1 MLRQYLERS
10 SREIA
15 NLREQVGALAT
26 DLVVPGPQ
34 HDADM
39 RMIQSVLRMCT
50 EVADRRLTKATREF
64 REFSESTDVAR
75 PSDGGSPIE
84 IALTRQRAV
93 VLLETESKGV
103 AARIEEQAELAKGY
117 FEDYTKKSS
126 KSDRHKRKTSAI
138 EILNEVK
145 QFFEQARAGL
155 NEFGREDF
163 QKAINDTYSDLIAK
177 PFEIRVGDDFGIAV
191 GAAGKGNSMPVSQSE
206 KVLLLIAFLGAIAR
220 LAPQYEE
227 IARNNQ
233 QLQRAGV
240 VRTSRK
246 NGFPVVLDSP
256 TSALDTEYEAEVVK
270 ALPKLLPQVVIIVS
284 AKSVEAWESISSQI
298 GCVSIME
305 LTSHVTNNRTVS
317 WSGKDHLYGI
327 QDDGVD
333 PARTRI
339 NKIG

>member
-1 MLRQYLERS
+1 M
-10 SREIA
+10 
-15 NLREQVGALAT
+15 
-26 DLVVPGPQ
+26 
-34 HDADM
+34 
-39 RMIQSVLRMCT
+39 
-50 EVADRRLTKATREF
+50 
-64 REFSESTDVAR
+64 
-75 PSDGGSPIE
+75 
-84 IALTRQRAV
+84 
-93 VLLETESKGV
+93 
-103 AARIEEQAELAKGY
+103 
-117 FEDYTKKSS
+117 
-126 KSDRHKRKTSAI
+126 
-138 EILNEVK
+138 K